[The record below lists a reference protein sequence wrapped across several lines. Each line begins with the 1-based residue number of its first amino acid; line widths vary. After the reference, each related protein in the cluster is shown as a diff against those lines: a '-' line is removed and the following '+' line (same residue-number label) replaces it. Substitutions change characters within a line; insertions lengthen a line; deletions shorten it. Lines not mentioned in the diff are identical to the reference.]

1 MNPTV
6 LVIIISLTFSAFF
19 SGMEIAFVVSNKLR
33 FEISKQKSKV
43 TSSIL
48 SLFYAHPSKYIS
60 TILVGK
66 AISLV
71 VFAISTSEL
80 VMPYVALYFQSS
92 LLIGLLQILFS
103 AILFLIVAEFLP
115 QILFKINPSFWLRI
129 FAIPFFCV
137 YVILYPILFVMH
149 FLSIFIFKLFR
160 ISVVANEKEYELG
173 RADLNGLL
181 QENMDN
187 LSTRD
192 EMENEVK
199 IFQNALDFSKI
210 RLRDC
215 IVPRTEILAVD
226 FNESVDELTAKFVE
240 SGYSRI
246 LVYKGNIDNI
256 VGYIHSVELFGKPKK
271 WQDKIILVPIVPE
284 TMSASKLMNFFLLKK
299 KSIAVVVD
307 EFGGTSGIVTL
318 EDIVEEIFGEIEDEH
333 DVQEYVEKKIN
344 ENEYV
349 FSGRLEIDYVNEH
362 FNLHLPT
369 CDEYL
374 TVAGFV
380 LYYYQGFPRI
390 NEEIKVQNYILR
402 VLKASLNKIELVKI
416 KVDN

>member
-66 AISLV
+66 AIALV

-160 ISVVANEKEYELG
+160 ISVVANEKE
-173 RADLNGLL
+173 
-181 QENMDN
+181 QC
-187 LSTRD
+187 
-192 EMENEVK
+192 
-199 IFQNALDFSKI
+199 Q
-210 RLRDC
+210 
-215 IVPRTEILAVD
+215 
-226 FNESVDELTAKFVE
+226 
-240 SGYSRI
+240 SG
-246 LVYKGNIDNI
+246 
-256 VGYIHSVELFGKPKK
+256 
-271 WQDKIILVPIVPE
+271 
-284 TMSASKLMNFFLLKK
+284 
-299 KSIAVVVD
+299 
-307 EFGGTSGIVTL
+307 
-318 EDIVEEIFGEIEDEH
+318 
-333 DVQEYVEKKIN
+333 
-344 ENEYV
+344 
-349 FSGRLEIDYVNEH
+349 
-362 FNLHLPT
+362 
-369 CDEYL
+369 
-374 TVAGFV
+374 
-380 LYYYQGFPRI
+380 
-390 NEEIKVQNYILR
+390 
-402 VLKASLNKIELVKI
+402 
-416 KVDN
+416 